1 MADRKEGKGNTM
13 DVILLGPPGSGKGT
27 QAQKIGER
35 YHIPQISTGD
45 ILRSAVKEQTPLGVE
60 AQGYMDQ
67 GRLVPDE
74 VVVGIVRERLTAS
87 DCNGGFM
94 FDGFPRTLPQAEA
107 LDATLGE
114 MKREIHHV
122 ISIEVDNEELL
133 RRLTGRRTCRNCGA
147 MYHIMFN
154 PPQKDGICDQCGG
167 ELFQRDDDQEA
178 TIRARLQVYEE
189 QTAPLIA
196 YYNKKGLLRPIE
208 GVGAIEEIFQKIVE
222 VIGA

>member
-1 MADRKEGKGNTM
+1 M

-27 QAQKIGER
+27 QAQKMGEQ

-45 ILRSAVKEQTPLGVE
+45 ILRGAVKERTPLGVE

-74 VVVGIVRERLTAS
+74 VVVGIVRERLLAS
-87 DCNGGFM
+87 DCKEGFIL
-94 FDGFPRTLPQAEA
+94 DGFPRTLPQAEA

-147 MYHIMFN
+147 MYHVIFK
-154 PPQKDGICDQCGG
+154 PPAQEGVCDVCGG
-167 ELFQRDDDQEA
+167 ELYQRDDDQEA
-178 TIRARLQVYEE
+178 TIRARLKVYEE

-196 YYNKKGLLRPIE
+196 YYKNKGLLRAID
-208 GVGAIEEIFQKIVE
+208 GVGEIEEIFQAIVKAVE
-222 VIGA
+222 E

>member
-1 MADRKEGKGNTM
+1 MNL
-13 DVILLGPPGSGKGT
+13 ILLGPPGSGKGT
-27 QAQKIGER
+27 QAQKIAEQ

-45 ILRSAVKEQTPLGVE
+45 ILRGAVKEQTPLGVE

-67 GRLVPDE
+67 GKLVPDE
-74 VVVGIVRERLTAS
+74 VVVGIVRERLMAA
-87 DCNGGFM
+87 DCNEGFIL
-94 FDGFPRTLPQAEA
+94 DGFPRTLPQAEA

-114 MKREIHHV
+114 MKRGIDHV
-122 ISIEVDNEELL
+122 ISVEVDNEELL

-147 MYHIMFN
+147 MYHVIFN

-167 ELFQRDDDQEA
+167 ELYQRDDDQEA

-196 YYNKKGLLRPIE
+196 YYKEKGLLRPIE
-208 GVGAIEEIFQKIVE
+208 GVGAIEDIFQRIVK

>member
-1 MADRKEGKGNTM
+1 M

-45 ILRSAVKEQTPLGVE
+45 ILRGAVKERTPLGVE

-74 VVVGIVRERLTAS
+74 VVVGIVRERLMAS
-87 DCNGGFM
+87 DCKGGFIL
-94 FDGFPRTLPQAEA
+94 DGFPRTLPQAEA
-107 LDATLGE
+107 LDVTLQE
-114 MKREIHHV
+114 MKREIDHV
-122 ISIEVDNEELL
+122 ISIEVGKEELL
-133 RRLTGRRTCRNCGA
+133 GRLTGRRTCRTCGT
-147 MYHIMFN
+147 MYHLMFN
-154 PPQKDGICDQCGG
+154 PPKKDRVCDKCGG
-167 ELFQRDDDQEA
+167 ELYQRDDDQEA

-196 YYNKKGLLRPIE
+196 YYRNKGLLRTID
-208 GVGAIEEIFQKIVE
+208 GVGEIEEIFREIVKAIE
-222 VIGA
+222 